1 MDIAYLILTLV
12 FFALTGALA
21 FGCEKLR
28 RQP

>member
-1 MDIAYLILTLV
+1 MDIAYLILILA
-12 FFALTGALA
+12 FFAFTAALV